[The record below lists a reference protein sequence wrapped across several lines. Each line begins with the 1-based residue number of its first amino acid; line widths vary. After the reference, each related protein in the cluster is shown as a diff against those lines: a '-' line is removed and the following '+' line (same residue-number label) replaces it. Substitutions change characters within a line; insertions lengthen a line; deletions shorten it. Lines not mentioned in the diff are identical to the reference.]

1 MALADKYYT
10 IGVLGKSF
18 GVIELM
24 AHQAKWELRDLAKA
38 SGLPKGTLQRILLT
52 LCELGFV
59 SQDGKAGSS
68 RFHSSSSLMESEPG
82 RVEKECKIGRA
93 HV

>member
-24 AHQAKWELRDLAKA
+24 AHQAKWEPKPLA
-38 SGLPKGTLQRILLT
+38 SPRGR
-52 LCELGFV
+52 CNV
-59 SQDGKAGSS
+59 S
-68 RFHSSSSLMESEPG
+68 
-82 RVEKECKIGRA
+82 C
-93 HV
+93 

>member
-38 SGLPKGTLQRILLT
+38 SGLPKGTLQRIFPAVFMIVK
-52 LCELGFV
+52 EV
-59 SQDGKAGSS
+59 
-68 RFHSSSSLMESEPG
+68 RPG
-82 RVEKECKIGRA
+82 DCRKS
-93 HV
+93 

>member
-24 AHQAKWELRDLAKA
+24 AHQAKWELRDLAK
-38 SGLPKGTLQRILLT
+38 
-52 LCELGFV
+52 
-59 SQDGKAGSS
+59 
-68 RFHSSSSLMESEPG
+68 SLWPPQG
-82 RVEKECKIGRA
+82 DA
-93 HV
+93 ATYLADPL

>member
-52 LCELGFV
+52 SVNSALCLRT
-59 SQDGKAGSS
+59 A
-68 RFHSSSSLMESEPG
+68 
-82 RVEKECKIGRA
+82 RA
-93 HV
+93 VPTA

>member
-52 LCELGFV
+52 LCELGCV
-59 SQDGKAGSS
+59 SQEFGGESPARLPSAYGKSK
-68 RFHSSSSLMESEPG
+68 RN
-82 RVEKECKIGRA
+82 R
-93 HV
+93 

>member
-38 SGLPKGTLQRILLT
+38 SGSPRGR
-52 LCELGFV
+52 CNV
-59 SQDGKAGSS
+59 S
-68 RFHSSSSLMESEPG
+68 
-82 RVEKECKIGRA
+82 C
-93 HV
+93 

>member
-24 AHQAKWELRDLAKA
+24 ASGRERTAEIPQGIARD
-38 SGLPKGTLQRILLT
+38 
-52 LCELGFV
+52 
-59 SQDGKAGSS
+59 KAGAD
-68 RFHSSSSLMESEPG
+68 HG
-82 RVEKECKIGRA
+82 
-93 HV
+93 